1 MLRQCSSKP
10 YPKGESNLR
19 EGSPLRLLPSFATS
33 SREGQ
38 VVVEIC
44 RVESRQYM
52 FADERFWYYSQFC
65 SILKALQRSNGSQV
79 ADAVGNPTLK

>member
-1 MLRQCSSKP
+1 
-10 YPKGESNLR
+10 
-19 EGSPLRLLPSFATS
+19 
-33 SREGQ
+33 
-38 VVVEIC
+38 
-44 RVESRQYM
+44 M